1 MFFRPLFIT
10 LLTFA
15 GLVSAYAEDTKPS
28 EPKPAAAKTAA
39 SPLDKARA
47 LIKNQQWTQA
57 IVELKTLSPNADVY
71 NLLGFSSRKNG
82 QLKEA
87 FAYYDKALS
96 LDPAHKGALEYQ
108 GEAFL
113 MAKQPAQAQTN
124 LARLKTLCGGTQCE
138 EYQDLEAAIKKH
150 L

>member
-1 MFFRPLFIT
+1 MFFRPLLIT

-15 GLVSAYAEDTKPS
+15 GLVSAYAEDTKPP
-28 EPKPAAAKTAA
+28 EPKPAAAKAA
-39 SPLDKARA
+39 ANPLDKARA

-57 IVELKTLSPNADVY
+57 IAELKTLSPNADVY

-87 FAYYDKALS
+87 FAYYDKALN

-150 L
+150 Q